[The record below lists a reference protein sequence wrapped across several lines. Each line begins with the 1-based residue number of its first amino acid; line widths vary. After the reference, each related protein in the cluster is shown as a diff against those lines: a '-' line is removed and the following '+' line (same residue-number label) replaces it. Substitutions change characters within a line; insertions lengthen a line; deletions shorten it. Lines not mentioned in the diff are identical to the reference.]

1 MANIS
6 LSILFSILLH
16 HVYICIPMKKTTEKL
31 VFNKLYDQYVYLG
44 LPLDKIDVQSDFTI
58 HNLKDIHDTLPYK
71 SPVYRTNFFSFVFV
85 KDGSGQYTT
94 DDQVFNT
101 VPGTIYFT
109 NPGHFKSFHWREMR
123 EVCLITLSESF
134 LKENV
139 HPKIFEEFPFL
150 LAETVPPRVLKPEIF
165 AQFEQLYQQIEKEYF
180 SHSLYRNRL
189 IGNLFV
195 VLLLKIKEYFWEDYN
210 PIYEGNRSSQ
220 IVKTFKRLL
229 EKHYRD
235 LMSGKADKPYRIQ
248 DYADELN
255 LHPNYLSNVIK
266 SKTGKA
272 IGTWISE
279 KTIAEAKSL
288 LQNSSISIKEIAWQ
302 LGFTESTHF
311 SSYFKKHTDL
321 SPVLFRKQHL
331 S

>member
-1 MANIS
+1 M
-6 LSILFSILLH
+6 
-16 HVYICIPMKKTTEKL
+16 KTTAEKL
-31 VFNKLYDQYVYLG
+31 VFNKLYDQYVYLN
-44 LPLDKIDVQSDFTI
+44 LPLDKIDPQSDFTI
-58 HNLKDIHDTLPYK
+58 HNLKDIHDVIPYK
-71 SPVYRTNFFSFVFV
+71 SPVFRTNFFSFVFV
-85 KDGSGQYTT
+85 KDASGQYTT

-109 NPGHFKSFHWREMR
+109 NPGHFKSFDWREMR
-123 EVCLITLSESF
+123 EVCLVTLSESF

-150 LAETVPPRVLKPEIF
+150 LAETVPPRVLQPEVF
-165 AQFEQLYQQIEKEYF
+165 AQFEQLYLQIEKEYF
-180 SHSLYRNRL
+180 GDSLYRNRL

-210 PIYEGNRSSQ
+210 PIYEGNRSSH
-220 IVKTFKRLL
+220 IVKTFKRTL

-266 SKTGKA
+266 SKTGKP

-288 LQNSSISIKEIAWQ
+288 LQNSAISIKEIAWQ

-311 SSYFKKHTDL
+311 SNYFKKHTDL
-321 SPVLFRKQHL
+321 SPVLFRKQHV